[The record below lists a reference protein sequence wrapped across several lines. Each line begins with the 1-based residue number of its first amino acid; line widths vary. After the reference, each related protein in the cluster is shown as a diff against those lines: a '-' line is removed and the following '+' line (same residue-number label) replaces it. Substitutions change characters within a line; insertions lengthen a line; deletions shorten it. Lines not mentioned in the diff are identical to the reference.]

1 MKTSLFFLIV
11 LLAPIFRVR
20 IASAP
25 ENEEP
30 SFLQNQSDEIPRD
43 SVPQNSPCTNQPK
56 SLKEVTA
63 AFNKGE
69 LPSASE
75 VTGSWVEIGFF
86 GQDDRVRSMNCTGI
100 TRGKVFE
107 FVIVASQY
115 SLTLNAVGMDVPQK
129 VKMQPDNKGSVQFP
143 VDFGGDA
150 SPVYRCRTSRPNTLT
165 CLNAVYGEGIEF
177 KKMPVREEQIFPKSR

>member
-1 MKTSLFFLIV
+1 MKTALFALV
-11 LLAPIFRVR
+11 LLLAPILCVR
-20 IASAP
+20 SAVNNR
-25 ENEEP
+25 E
-30 SFLQNQSDEIPRD
+30 FLFIPQDSEIPHE
-43 SVPQNSPCTNQPK
+43 SVLQNSPCSNQPK

-63 AFNKGE
+63 AFDKGQ

-86 GQDDRVRSMNCTGI
+86 GQDDRVRNMNCTGI

-115 SLTLNAVGMDVPQK
+115 SLTLHAVGMEVPQK
-129 VKMQPDNKGSVQFP
+129 VMMQSDQKGSVQFP

-150 SPVYRCRTSRPNTLT
+150 SPVYRCRISRPNTLT

-177 KKMPVREEQIFPKSR
+177 KKMAVREEEIFPKS